1 MGRWP
6 PIIYRSGRRVNRL
19 AALSQSM
26 GGWQLH
32 QYINKLHLMR
42 EWRNG
47 SRARLRIWWVKTRAG
62 SSPAFRTI
70 CSGSSSG
77 KNTLRIRVI
86 LVRIQYGTIGHY
98 PSLSIIANIAKK
110 WYSTI
115 FGLHFL
121 LLGNLKNVPFIHQ
134 TLTTKLW
141 WAFVDDQA
149 DSPPLLEF
157 VGEIRTLWCR
167 RCRNT

>member
-1 MGRWP
+1 
-6 PIIYRSGRRVNRL
+6 
-19 AALSQSM
+19 
-26 GGWQLH
+26 
-32 QYINKLHLMR
+32 MR

-47 SRARLRIWWVKTRAG
+47 SRPRIRIWWVRTRAG

-98 PSLSIIANIAKK
+98 PSWLYAWYSKMR
-110 WYSTI
+110 YSTI

-134 TLTTKLW
+134 TLTRKLW

-149 DSPPLLEF
+149 DSPLLLEF
-157 VGEIRTLWCR
+157 VGEIRTRWCWWLGNKQMR
-167 RCRNT
+167 FICLSDGMVDVSDSKSDGRESVRVQVPP